1 MLRLKQPSRTLPK
14 RMTDERDDI
23 EGAELTG
30 DVSEEQQLPDDA
42 AVDVDEVSDSAESG
56 NEADEEAVES
66 LRELVSFLVQHLV
79 DDPDAAEITLER
91 RGSSVYIQLRLPED
105 DLGKVIGRGGRIAK
119 AIRTVLLIAG
129 SRHHLRVSLDIES

>member
-1 MLRLKQPSRTLPK
+1 
-14 RMTDERDDI
+14 MTDERDDI
-23 EGAELTG
+23 EVPESTG
-30 DVSEEQQLPDDA
+30 DASEALRLSNDAVVDEEAVSEPA
-42 AVDVDEVSDSAESG
+42 
-56 NEADEEAVES
+56 EADEEAVES

>member
-1 MLRLKQPSRTLPK
+1 MAN
-14 RMTDERDDI
+14 ERDGI
-23 EGAELTG
+23 EGAESTSSVSKEQELQEHALVDG
-30 DVSEEQQLPDDA
+30 D
-42 AVDVDEVSDSAESG
+42 SDSDGGEIG
-56 NEADEEAVES
+56 HEAGEEAVES

-129 SRHHLRVSLDIES
+129 SRHHVRVSLDIES

>member
-1 MLRLKQPSRTLPK
+1 MAN
-14 RMTDERDDI
+14 ERDGI
-23 EGAELTG
+23 EGAESI
-30 DVSEEQQLPDDA
+30 DEVSEEQVLPEDA
-42 AVDVDEVSDSAESG
+42 AVDEDTVSESDTNGDETS
-56 NEADEEAVES
+56 EEAVES

-79 DDPDAAEITLER
+79 DEPDAAEITVER

>member
-1 MLRLKQPSRTLPK
+1 MAN
-14 RMTDERDDI
+14 ERDGI
-23 EGAELTG
+23 EGAESI
-30 DVSEEQQLPDDA
+30 DEVSEEQVLPEDA
-42 AVDVDEVSDSAESG
+42 AVDEDTVSGPDTNGDETS
-56 NEADEEAVES
+56 EEAVES

-79 DDPDAAEITLER
+79 DEPDAAEITVER

>member
-1 MLRLKQPSRTLPK
+1 MAN
-14 RMTDERDDI
+14 ERDGI
-23 EGAELTG
+23 EGAESID
-30 DVSEEQQLPDDA
+30 DVSEEQFLPDSA
-42 AVDVDEVSDSAESG
+42 EVDEDAVSDSDTNGDETS
-56 NEADEEAVES
+56 EEAVES

-79 DDPDAAEITLER
+79 DEPDAAEITLER

>member
-1 MLRLKQPSRTLPK
+1 MAN
-14 RMTDERDDI
+14 ERDGI

-30 DVSEEQQLPDDA
+30 DESDEQLLPNDA
-42 AVDVDEVSDSAESG
+42 TVDEDTVSDATANGDETG
-56 NEADEEAVES
+56 EEAVES

>member
-1 MLRLKQPSRTLPK
+1 MAN
-14 RMTDERDDI
+14 ERDGI
-23 EGAELTG
+23 EGAESID
-30 DVSEEQQLPDDA
+30 DVSEEQFLPDSA
-42 AVDVDEVSDSAESG
+42 EVDEDTVSDSDTNGDETS
-56 NEADEEAVES
+56 EEAVES

-79 DDPDAAEITLER
+79 DEPDAAEITLER

>member
-1 MLRLKQPSRTLPK
+1 
-14 RMTDERDDI
+14 MTDERDDI
-23 EGAELTG
+23 EVPESTG
-30 DVSEEQQLPDDA
+30 DASEALRLSNDAVVDDEAVSEPA
-42 AVDVDEVSDSAESG
+42 
-56 NEADEEAVES
+56 EADEEAVES